1 MSGRWRQVL
10 RIARWE
16 VSRSAGA
23 IDRRTAI
30 LGLVALLLSGAVFG
44 ATAAAGVSGIALDRD
59 IYRVGVAPDSPS
71 SEPVAQSTALATQPP
86 GERLAPDGGLDLV
99 VRDGEFTVADTP
111 KGEAALAE
119 FHGAVES
126 YNDRRLADEAN
137 QSAAFPVFVDLQYVA
152 RDEGFGGGSTDE
164 SLSNVDG
171 GSESGAG
178 SGGAGDDAR
187 SGGGDTGSA
196 AAGGSESD
204 GESGTGAAGDGSTA
218 DGSGSGG
225 DLPVP
230 EVGAGGNGLFGG
242 QTSGSPAA
250 ISPPF
255 PFASLVLAFV
265 FLVPMNF
272 VIQAYGSTV
281 LNERINRRGE
291 LLLVAPIEPG
301 DIVAGKTLPYVAGM
315 LLVTVVIALGVGGGA
330 VSVLSVFPVALLFLA
345 ATFVGAMFARS
356 FKELT
361 FVTVAVSVFLT
372 SYVFVPAIF
381 TNVTPIALI
390 SPLTLVVR
398 DLQGSGVSL
407 LQYGFST
414 GPFYLGASV
423 LFLLGLGVY
432 REEDMFTQRSV
443 PLKFLDALDSQ
454 IRGKWSM
461 ATLSALFIPFVFIAE
476 LLAVAILFALPIAVS
491 TPLLLVTIAGVE
503 EVAKS
508 VHVYAGFEKARFS
521 RTLHSALVLG
531 TLSGFGFFVGEK
543 LFAVVQLIGFGDLEL
558 GQQLLAS
565 TGVGTDVGPLVALG
579 LLFAPL
585 ALHTVTTS
593 ISAVGATR
601 DRWSYA
607 ATVGVATLLHAAYN
621 LTVVSSLV

>member
-1 MSGRWRQVL
+1 MSSRWRQVL

-16 VSRSAGA
+16 VSRSAGT

-30 LGLVALLLSGAVFG
+30 IGLVALLLSGAVFG

-59 IYRVGVAPDSPS
+59 VYRVGVAPDSPYHD
-71 SEPVAQSTALATQPP
+71 PVVESTALAARPP
-86 GERLAPDGGLDLV
+86 GERLAPDGTLDV
-99 VRDGEFTVADTP
+99 VVDSGEFTAADTR

-119 FHGAVES
+119 LRGAVQA
-126 YNDRRLADEAN
+126 YNDRRLADEEN
-137 QSAAFPVFVDLQYVA
+137 RSAAFPVFVDLQYVA
-152 RDEGFGGGSTDE
+152 RDEGLGSNGGAAGGTGSADSERGVKATDEGGRSSDAGAGGTGGGSGSDDATGAGSDLGATGDVASGGSTD
-164 SLSNVDG
+164 
-171 GSESGAG
+171 
-178 SGGAGDDAR
+178 
-187 SGGGDTGSA
+187 
-196 AAGGSESD
+196 
-204 GESGTGAAGDGSTA
+204 
-218 DGSGSGG
+218 

-230 EVGAGGNGLFGG
+230 DVGTGGNGLFGG

-255 PFASLVLAFV
+255 PFASLLLAFV

-291 LLLVAPIEPG
+291 LLLVAPVGPG
-301 DIVAGKTLPYVAGM
+301 DIVAGKTLPYVAAT
-315 LLVTVVIALGVGGGA
+315 LLVTVVIAVGVGGGV
-330 VSVLSVFPVALLFLA
+330 VSVASVFPVALLFLS

-398 DLQGSGVSL
+398 DLQGTGVSL

-414 GPFYLGASV
+414 GPFYLGSGV

-432 REEDMFTQRSV
+432 REEDMFTQRPV

-454 IRGKWSM
+454 IRSKWSM
-461 ATLSALFIPFVFIAE
+461 VTLSALVIPFVFIAE
-476 LLAVAILFALPIAVS
+476 LLAVAILFALPVAVS

-508 VHVYAGFEKARFS
+508 VHVYAGFEKGRFS
-521 RTLHSALVLG
+521 RTLRAALVLG
-531 TLSGFGFFVGEK
+531 VLSGFGFFLGEK
-543 LFAVVQLIGFGDLEL
+543 LFAVLQLIALDDLAL
-558 GQQLLAS
+558 GQRLLAS
-565 TGVGTDVGPLVALG
+565 AGVGVAVDPLVAVA
-579 LLFAPL
+579 LLLAPL
-585 ALHTVTTS
+585 VLHTVTTS
-593 ISAVGATR
+593 ISALGATR
-601 DRWSYA
+601 SPWSYA
-607 ATVGVATLLHAAYN
+607 ATVGVATVLHAAYN